1 VGPKEK
7 YMHKKTSWKAL
18 GLLLLFSC
26 SQGTTTSTKPK
37 NTPTSSP
44 PSAISE
50 EEPLKAQVLLRLLS
64 RTLSEGHLHPQPID
78 DKLSEKFFA
87 HYIEQVDYSK
97 RLLTQDDFNTLA
109 KYKTQ
114 IDDQING
121 GNYEFFN
128 VSYEIQKKQE
138 ANIKNWCETSLEKP
152 IDFTIKEEIIDDPKK
167 LGYAKDDAELQERWR
182 KTTKLWT
189 LSRIVDQLEIQEKAK
204 EKGDKTIPVKSYEVI
219 EEEARKSSRKFCNNI
234 YDRLSTYDREER
246 RGAYLNTFAELYDP
260 HTTYFPPADK
270 ANFEIEA
277 SGALQGIGA
286 RLKEE
291 DGYTVVSE
299 IVPGSPAAIQGE
311 LTANDAIL
319 EVMQENAESVNIVG
333 MDIDDAIKMIRGKK
347 GTRVTLTVKKLD
359 GNIKKISIVRDIVLI
374 EESYAKSVILEKNGK
389 RVGLIDLP
397 SFYADFG
404 GAGGHSCADDIRNE
418 LKKLSD
424 ENIDQLIIDLRN
436 NGGGSLSDTIR
447 MVGFFIEKGPV
458 VQVRDSEGTI
468 EVLSDKDPSI
478 QYKGDLVV
486 LINEQSASASEIF
499 AAAIQD
505 YKRGIILGSKASFGK
520 GTVQQLLDLDRLL
533 PEDSKKEVA
542 PLGALKLTLQKF
554 YRINGG
560 STQLK
565 GVASDVVL
573 TDVYSYLDIGEHSLD
588 NPAPWDEIKAA
599 SYQEWKSLYS
609 LSILQAKS
617 KARTSTNPIFQA
629 IDENAKRF
637 KRNTDDSTQPLDL
650 NTYRAEKKAREEE
663 SKKFEGIMI
672 PTVGLVA
679 KAPLNET
686 KSASEASQKRTELW
700 YTLLTKDPYV
710 EEAINILSEMRQP

>member
-1 VGPKEK
+1 
-7 YMHKKTSWKAL
+7 MHKKTSWKTV
-18 GLLLLFSC
+18 GLLLMLSC
-26 SQGTTTSTKPK
+26 SQGTTTKPK
-37 NTPTSSP
+37 NTPTTP
-44 PSAISE
+44 TSAVAE
-50 EEPLKAQVLLRLLS
+50 AEPLKAKVLLRLLS
-64 RTLSEGHLHPQPID
+64 RTLSEGHLHPQTID
-78 DKLSEKFFA
+78 DKLSEKFFD
-87 HYIEQVDYSK
+87 HYIEQIDYSK
-97 RLLTQDDFNTLA
+97 RLLTQDDYAVLA
-109 KYKTQ
+109 TYRTQ
-114 IDDQING
+114 LDNQLNEA
-121 GNYEFFN
+121 NYEFFSL
-128 VSYEIQKKQE
+128 SYEIQKKQE
-138 ANIKNWCETSLEKP
+138 AHIKKWCETSLEKP
-152 IDFTIKEEIIDDPKK
+152 LDYTIKEEIIDDPKK
-167 LGYAKDDAELQERWR
+167 LSYAKDDAELQERWR

-189 LSRIVDQLEIQEKAK
+189 LSRLVDQLEIQEKAK

-219 EEEARKSSRKFCNNI
+219 EEEARKSTRKFCTNL
-234 YDRLSTYDREER
+234 YDRLSNYDREER

-299 IVPGSPAAIQGE
+299 VVPGSPAAIQGE
-311 LTANDAIL
+311 LAAEDAIL
-319 EVMQENAESVNIVG
+319 EVTQDNAEPVNIVG

-347 GTRVTLTVKKLD
+347 GTKVTLTVKKLD
-359 GNIKKISIVRDIVLI
+359 GNVKKIPIIRDIVLI
-374 EESYAKSVILEKNGK
+374 EESYAKSAILERNGK

-404 GAGGHSCADDIRNE
+404 GAGGHSCADDIRAE
-418 LKKLSD
+418 LKKLGD
-424 ENIDQLIIDLRN
+424 ENVDQIIIDLRN

-447 MVGFFIEKGPV
+447 MVGFFIDKGPV

-468 EVLSDKDPSI
+468 EVLADKDPSI

-505 YKRGIILGSKASFGK
+505 YKRGVILGSKTSFGK

-533 PEDSKKEVA
+533 PDDSKKEVA

-565 GVASDVVL
+565 GVASDIVL

-599 SYQEWKSLYS
+599 SYQEWKPFYS
-609 LSILQAKS
+609 LSALQANS
-617 KARTSTNPIFQA
+617 KARTDANPIFRA

-637 KRNTDDSTQPLDL
+637 KRNTDDSTQTL
-650 NTYRAEKKAREEE
+650 NLEAYRAEKKVREAE
-663 SKKFEGIMI
+663 SKKFEGIML
-672 PTVGLVA
+672 PTVGLSV
-679 KAPLNET
+679 KAPLVD
-686 KSASEASQKRTELW
+686 KKPASEAAQKRLDLW
-700 YTLLTKDPYV
+700 LTQLTKDPYV
-710 EEAINILSEMRQP
+710 EEALNILSEMR